1 MHPAKPSIAT
11 WIILLLGVFMVV
23 TPWIFGFSGLEIVNA
38 VADGIAIILV
48 SLLALTTYRRLTGGW
63 VSFVLLS
70 MVLGMESIIGP
81 QLLAFTGW
89 AMPVL
94 VSTGVAVIV
103 FAVIEMWRVTGPSTA
118 LA

>member
-11 WIILLLGVFMVV
+11 WLILLLGVFMVV
-23 TPWIFGFSGLEIVNA
+23 TPWIFGFTGLEVINA
-38 VADGIAIILV
+38 VADGIAIVLV
-48 SLLALTTYRRLTGGW
+48 SLLAVTTYRRLTGGW

-70 MVLGMESIIGP
+70 MVLGMESIVGS

-94 VSTGVAVIV
+94 VSIGVLVIALAMV
-103 FAVIEMWRVTGPSTA
+103 EMWRLTSPTTL

>member
-1 MHPAKPSIAT
+1 MAVRPATIRAPEHSAGASYSQAMSVSTTHPSMAAPAQHKEVAMHPAKPSIAT

-38 VADGIAIILV
+38 VADGLAIILV

-70 MVLGMESIIGP
+70 MVLGMES
-81 QLLAFTGW
+81 
-89 AMPVL
+89 
-94 VSTGVAVIV
+94 
-103 FAVIEMWRVTGPSTA
+103 
-118 LA
+118 